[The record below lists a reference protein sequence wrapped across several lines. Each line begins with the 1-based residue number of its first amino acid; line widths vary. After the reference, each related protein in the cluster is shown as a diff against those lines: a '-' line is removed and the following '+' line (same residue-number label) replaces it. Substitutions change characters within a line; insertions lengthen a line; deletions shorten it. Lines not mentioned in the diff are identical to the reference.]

1 MADGDSAKAEV
12 IRLRNLLR
20 EVTKANE
27 PPSEAEVK
35 EAEAQD
41 YEALLIDLF
50 KQADESGDGTLQ
62 SEEFMGVMERS
73 GIGLSSEQV
82 LLLMREADTDGDGNV
97 SYSEVRAARR
107 GAAFGILL
115 SLLPRLATL
124 CAPLCT
130 STHSPRSPRPP
141 PPLPP
146 PSASTQFMPVALEL
160 IEVMEA
166 RNKAREDDLDTR
178 MWAEDQALEMEE
190 LYAPELMALLD
201 SVNPHFAAADPNA
214 SGVVNP
220 PDFIKILKEHASLPP
235 TEINM
240 IIAKIG
246 RDENGNIRIGE
257 FKDVAMEVR

>member
-1 MADGDSAKAEV
+1 
-12 IRLRNLLR
+12 
-20 EVTKANE
+20 
-27 PPSEAEVK
+27 
-35 EAEAQD
+35 
-41 YEALLIDLF
+41 
-50 KQADESGDGTLQ
+50 
-62 SEEFMGVMERS
+62 
-73 GIGLSSEQV
+73 
-82 LLLMREADTDGDGNV
+82 
-97 SYSEVRAARR
+97 
-107 GAAFGILL
+107 
-115 SLLPRLATL
+115 
-124 CAPLCT
+124 
-130 STHSPRSPRPP
+130 
-141 PPLPP
+141 
-146 PSASTQFMPVALEL
+146 MPVALEL

>member
-1 MADGDSAKAEV
+1 MGGGVSNLIDDEKLKPLDGSDVADGESAKAEV

-20 EVTKANE
+20 EVTKASE
-27 PPSEAEVK
+27 PPTEAEVK

-41 YEALLIDLF
+41 YETLLIDLF

-97 SYSEVRAARR
+97 SYSE
-107 GAAFGILL
+107 
-115 SLLPRLATL
+115 
-124 CAPLCT
+124 
-130 STHSPRSPRPP
+130 
-141 PPLPP
+141 
-146 PSASTQFMPVALEL
+146 FMPVALEL

-214 SGVVNP
+214 SG
-220 PDFIKILKEHASLPP
+220 E
-235 TEINM
+235 
-240 IIAKIG
+240 IG
-246 RDENGNIRIGE
+246 RAH
-257 FKDVAMEVR
+257 V